1 MSISYKYESIDAT
14 DRLPLEVEQ
23 AAPTAPLETPL
34 ESRPWIVTCMMFV
47 YFLIGTITFQYFE
60 ELDIFQSFYLSIIT
74 FTTVGYG
81 DFSPKTPHMK
91 VFTIF
96 YICIGLM
103 IIAQLVDTAFDYL
116 VQKRLEQNKEKVL
129 KAWFGRK
136 DEEEEDND
144 PDEEATQA
152 SGMDDFPHNHFQWN
166 LMRALAGTLLQ
177 IGAIVVVGA
186 SFYYLV
192 DGFSI
197 VDAFYFTMMT
207 TSTVGYGDIVP
218 SNDVSRAFTCL
229 FSVFGTI
236 GFGRAVSDFI
246 DALTDQRLHEKHH
259 RLLHRS
265 ALTEETLLNADL
277 GKDKNLTREEFL
289 LYRLKQMDMLDEDIV
304 VEINHQFDLM
314 DKDGNGT
321 LDRRDIDLANKQLSI
336 KGKKKLSNSFRK
348 KYSMVKHRQ
357 V

>member
-177 IGAIVVVGA
+177 IGAIVCLGA

-236 GFGRAVSDFI
+236 GFGRAVRI
-246 DALTDQRLHEKHH
+246 QRHFRRRLIFRHCILVLH
-259 RLLHRS
+259 LLS
-265 ALTEETLLNADL
+265 
-277 GKDKNLTREEFL
+277 
-289 LYRLKQMDMLDEDIV
+289 LYRY
-304 VEINHQFDLM
+304 
-314 DKDGNGT
+314 T
-321 LDRRDIDLANKQLSI
+321 
-336 KGKKKLSNSFRK
+336 
-348 KYSMVKHRQ
+348 
-357 V
+357 